1 MSNSEPSDPPGI
13 ALSLRVAYPGFR
25 CDAEL
30 SIAGTGVTALFG
42 ASGSGKTTFLRLLAG
57 LEKGQGTL
65 HAFGECWQDDSRAI
79 FVPTHQRA
87 LGYVFQEAS
96 LFPHLN
102 VRENLT
108 YARARKR
115 SPTNAPSFDSVVAL
129 LGIEPLLVRST
140 DRLSGGE
147 RQRVAMARALLS
159 APRLLLMDEPLSALD
174 EARKAELFP
183 YLERLRRELSIPI
196 VYVSHSL
203 DEVARLADQLV
214 LLEGGR
220 VTASGSPSELLSRL
234 DLPFASGDQAGV
246 VIETQVALHDDHDGL
261 TRLDFDGGS
270 LWMARLALP
279 VGSGAR
285 VRVLARDVSLA
296 MNHPGPSS
304 ILNVL
309 PGRVTALSDEGPS
322 RVNVRLVVGSAD
334 TPLLASITR
343 RSRDALRLAPGTA
356 IHAQVKGVA
365 LT

>member
-1 MSNSEPSDPPGI
+1 MSNLEPHDRAGI

-25 CDAEL
+25 FEAEVAIPG
-30 SIAGTGVTALFG
+30 SGVTALFG
-42 ASGSGKTTFLRLLAG
+42 ASGSGKTTCLRLLAG
-57 LEKGQGTL
+57 LERGQGTL
-65 HAFGECWQDDSRAI
+65 HALGECWQDDQRGL
-79 FVPTHQRA
+79 FVPTHRRA

-102 VRENLT
+102 VRENLA
-108 YARARKR
+108 YAEARKR
-115 SPTNAPSFDSVVAL
+115 SAAKASSFDSVIAL
-129 LGIEPLLVRST
+129 LGIEPLLARST

-147 RQRVAMARALLS
+147 RQRVAMARALLG

-174 EARKAELFP
+174 ETRKAELFP

-203 DEVARLADQLV
+203 DEVARLADRLV

-220 VTASGSPSELLSRL
+220 VTAFGTPSELLSRL
-234 DLPFASGDQAGV
+234 DLPFVSGEQSGV
-246 VIETQVALHDDHDGL
+246 VIETEVGLHDDADGL
-261 TRLDFDGGS
+261 TRLDFEGGT
-270 LWMARLALP
+270 LWIARLPLP
-279 VGSGAR
+279 IGSRAR

-296 MNHPGPSS
+296 MNLPGPSS

-322 RVNVRLVVGSAD
+322 RVNVRLEVGSGN
-334 TPLLASITR
+334 TPLLACITR
-343 RSRDALRLAPGTA
+343 RSRDALHLTPGTA
-356 IHAQVKGVA
+356 VHAQVKSVA